1 MTTDT
6 QVKDFIE
13 RWAASSAHERG
24 NCQPF
29 FIELCALLDVEPPD
43 PAAEKR
49 PEYCFEKGVKI
60 VHADGAETTGFVDF
74 YKRGYFVI
82 EAKQGS
88 EAGDAKIG
96 TARRGTEGWRKA
108 MRAAFGQAH
117 RYAHELPE
125 GLPPFLITCDVGHVF
140 EVWRG
145 FSGHYGD
152 YGARKTIPL
161 ADLAKPKTL
170 EFFRLIF
177 TEPSALDPSLKAAR
191 VTREVAG
198 HLAELA
204 RELEPKHG
212 PEATSAFLMRCIFTM
227 FAEDVALIPEGIF
240 TKATEDHWI
249 PTPETFQDDV
259 SRLWEAMDKGLPF
272 GFGQKLLQFNGG
284 LFASTEALP
293 LTRAQLER
301 LLEAARCDWADVEPT
316 IFGTLVERALDP
328 VDRERLGAH
337 FTPREYIERLIR
349 PAVMEPLRE
358 DWTVA
363 LGLVRQIMDKGDE
376 EPPEKEKEEARK
388 ILREFHAKL
397 CKVRILD
404 PACGS
409 GNFLY
414 VTFSLMKALEWE
426 VLREL
431 IDLGETQVGMEMEQ
445 VSVNPS
451 QFAGLEVNPR
461 AREIA
466 DLVLWIGYLQW
477 HRRARGD
484 VQPVEPV
491 LREYKNIVCTDAVLA
506 WDDRTERLDDEG
518 NPVTVWDMRTYKESP
533 VTREMVPD
541 ETARAPVY
549 DYTNACEAVW
559 PEADFVVSNP
569 PFVGNKMMRKALGDG
584 YSEALRQ
591 TYKRVPGTADLVMFW
606 WDKAARLARAGR
618 LRRFG
623 FITTNSITQTSNR
636 KVMLP
641 HLAAKKAPLAIT
653 WAIPDHPWVAD
664 GADVR
669 ISMTVGV
676 RADRLRAKPTLGEVA
691 FEGGRRSEGPRD
703 RPIEVKYRGVQTIH
717 PDLSGGANVA
727 GARPLLANQGLSFM
741 GMTLIGKG
749 FRLSADE
756 VRSLG
761 YDSANLPTVIRPH
774 MNARELTQ
782 KGTGAFVIDLF
793 GLSAE
798 EARDNYP
805 TLYQRLLERV
815 KPERD
820 QNKDRIPREKWWI
833 FGRPR
838 PDLRD
843 ALDGLAQYI
852 TTPETSKHRFFVFAP
867 SELCPDHALYAVALD
882 DPFVLGVLSSRFQSE
897 WSLAAGSWM
906 GIGNDPRWRNARC
919 FDPFPFPDAT
929 DDQKVRIRDIAE
941 RLDAHR
947 KRVTGWWLDD
957 VAEVPMAADA
967 RPHAGRTPTTAESLA
982 DQDSDARGIHLTAM
996 YNALERLRQIARGE
1010 GPPLTDKERAFH
1022 DAALIGVLKSLHDD
1036 LDGAVAD
1043 AYGWPADLDD
1053 EEILERLVA
1062 LNAQRAAEEAA
1073 GYVRWLRPEFQA
1085 PDEVKAAEEQI
1096 TLVEEV
1102 KPEVIEAIERVPWPK
1117 GAATQL
1123 AAVRD
1128 LLAANEGT
1136 WTVETVAGRFTYAH
1150 KATVQR
1156 HLETLEVLGLLVG
1169 YDEGEERRWTVK
1181 EMVQ

>member
-1 MTTDT
+1 MPSDA
-6 QVKDFIE
+6 QIKDFIE

-43 PAAEKR
+43 PAAGKR
-49 PEYCFEKGVKI
+49 PDYCFEKGVKI
-60 VHADGAETTGFVDF
+60 VHADGAETTGRIDF
-74 YKRGYFVI
+74 YKRGHFVI

-88 EAGDAKIG
+88 ETGDVKVG

-145 FSGHYGD
+145 FSGHYGG
-152 YGARKTIPL
+152 YGARKVIAL
-161 ADLAKPKTL
+161 ADLAKPETQ
-170 EFFRLIF
+170 EFFRQVF
-177 TEPSALDPSLKAAR
+177 TDPMSLDPALKAAR

-204 RELEPKHG
+204 RELEPEHG
-212 PEATSAFLMRCIFTM
+212 AEATSAFLMRCIFTM
-227 FAEDVALIPEGIF
+227 FAEDVALIPGEMF
-240 TKATEDHWI
+240 TGAVEEHWL
-249 PTPETFQDDV
+249 PAPETFQDGV
-259 SRLWEAMDKGLPF
+259 AHLWRAMDKGLPF
-272 GFGQKLLQFNGG
+272 GFSGKLLRFNGG

-293 LTRAQLER
+293 LTKAQLAR

-328 VDRERLGAH
+328 AERERLGAH

-376 EPPEKEKEEARK
+376 EPTGKEKEEARK
-388 ILREFHAKL
+388 ILRDFHVKL

-431 IDLGETQVGMEMEQ
+431 IDLGETQVGMEIEQ

-451 QFAGLEVNPR
+451 QFAGLEANPR

-491 LREYKNIVCTDAVLA
+491 LREYKNIVCTDAVLT
-506 WDDRTERLDDEG
+506 WDERTPRLDDAG
-518 NPVTVWDMRTYKESP
+518 TPISVWDQRTYKESP
-533 VTREMVPD
+533 VTGELIPD
-541 ETARAPVY
+541 DSSRVAVY
-549 DYTNACEAVW
+549 EYTNAREAEW

-569 PFVGNKMMRKALGDG
+569 PFLGKARLRRALGDS
-584 YSEALRQ
+584 YSDALQ
-591 TYKRVPGTADLVMFW
+591 AAYPQVPDNADLVMYW
-606 WDKAARLARAGR
+606 WWKAARLVVGGK

-623 FITTNSITQTSNR
+623 LITTSSITQAINR
-636 KVMLP
+636 KVIAA
-641 HLAAKKAPLAIT
+641 AAKKGTRIL
-653 WAIPDHPWVAD
+653 WAIPNHPWVEA
-664 GADVR
+664 GAAVR
-669 ISMTVGV
+669 IAMTVGAMSKGGSPAV
-676 RADRLRAKPTLGEVA
+676 LGAVQDGEIAGEEPDARAVKVA
-691 FEGGRRSEGPRD
+691 FRKVEEIR
-703 RPIEVKYRGVQTIH
+703 I
-717 PDLSGGANVA
+717 DLSGGADVVSTF
-727 GARPLLANQGLSFM
+727 PLASNKGISSVGLVLF
-741 GMTLIGKG
+741 GKG
-749 FRLSADE
+749 FIVDDPEAALVEPQMLHPLVNGRVLMHSVAPP
-756 VRSLG
+756 R
-761 YDSANLPTVIRPH
+761 
-774 MNARELTQ
+774 
-782 KGTGAFVIDLF
+782 VIDSYPLEEE
-793 GLSAE
+793 GLRSA
-798 EARDNYP
+798 AP
-805 TLYQRLLERV
+805 HAYQWLLNRV
-815 KPERD
+815 KPARD
-820 QNKDRIPREKWWI
+820 VIRDPGSRKRWWR
-833 FGRPR
+833 FGR
-838 PDLRD
+838 DKLELRR
-843 ALDGLAQYI
+843 ALGSLSRYI
-852 TTPETSKHRFFVFAP
+852 ATSEVARHRVFVFLDTHVLA
-867 SELCPDHALYAVALD
+867 DHKLVAVASD
-882 DPFVLGVLSSRFQSE
+882 DAFTLGVLSSRIHVT
-897 WSLAAGSWM
+897 WALAAG
-906 GIGNDPRWRNARC
+906 GRLGVGNDPVYVRTKC
-919 FDPFPFPDAT
+919 FDPFPFPEAT
-929 DDQKVRIRDIAE
+929 EEQKIRIRDIAE

-947 KRVTGWWLDD
+947 KRVTGWWLDEPSA
-957 VAEVPMAADA
+957 VPRSAEEHRTVGGVIVPPD
-967 RPHAGRTPTTAESLA
+967 RPTTK
-982 DQDSDARGIHLTAM
+982 DSGTPRIHLTGV
-996 YNALERLRQIARGE
+996 YNALERLRQIERDG
-1010 GPPLTDKERAFH
+1010 GPPLTDKERTFH

-1036 LDGAVAD
+1036 LDAAVAD
-1043 AYGWPADLDD
+1043 AYGWPVDLDD

-1073 GYVRWLRPEFQA
+1073 GRVRWLRPEFQA
-1085 PDEVKAAEEQI
+1085 PDEVKAADEQI

-1102 KPEVIEAIERVPWPK
+1102 KPEVIEAIERAPWPK
-1117 GAATQL
+1117 GAAAQL

-1136 WTVETVAGRFTYAH
+1136 WTVETVASRFTHAH
-1150 KATVQR
+1150 RATVER
-1156 HLETLEVLGLLVG
+1156 HLVTLEVLGLLVG
-1169 YDEGEERRWTVK
+1169 YDHEGEERRWTVGT
-1181 EMVQ
+1181 MVQ